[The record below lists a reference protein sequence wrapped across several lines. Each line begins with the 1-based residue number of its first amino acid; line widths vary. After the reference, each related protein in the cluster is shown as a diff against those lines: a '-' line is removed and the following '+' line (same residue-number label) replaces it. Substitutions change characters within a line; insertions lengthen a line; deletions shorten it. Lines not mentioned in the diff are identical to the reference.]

1 MPTQPGYSSPR
12 MPLRLPRRR
21 FRQLCSTLGAV
32 LALHLGVAQAAM
44 AHPNMTPTR
53 AAASAMDSHI
63 DTPPCHE
70 QVSMAGM
77 VMPDRDTAMTPAKD
91 THPNHGLHHAPCCDE
106 GACHCAAGC
115 LPARLGI
122 DAPAAKLLCEG
133 LAPALQ
139 VGLARVQPSTLHRR
153 TDSARTLM

>member
-1 MPTQPGYSSPR
+1 MPTQAGYSSPL
-12 MPLRLPRRR
+12 MPPRLPRRR

-70 QVSMAGM
+70 QASMAGM

-91 THPNHGLHHAPCCDE
+91 THPNHGVHHAPCCDE

-115 LPARLGI
+115 YASVTSGPVFIGAQDSMIAASFAAASLPP
-122 DAPAAKLLCEG
+122 AP
-133 LAPALQ
+133 
-139 VGLARVQPSTLHRR
+139 LARELRPPITL
-153 TDSARTLM
+153 